1 MAYPS
6 GFEFTLYSVAACR
19 TTRMSGVIR
28 SNGLTARFRFPSRL
42 AQWILDRLAAPPRQ
56 LWVRFAD
63 GRGTDK
69 TLPPGGSPRRDMSRT
84 APYHGDP
91 IWFRLWI
98 DAGGLVR
105 RAEMRAPGLIAIYLD
120 SRLRHSAPRQRR
132 EGLGVQGSQ
141 SSGQSPPYNHSGDGG
156 DVRRGQRLVAEA
168 DELLDFDRGCQAGA
182 F

>member
-69 TLPPGGSPRRDMSRT
+69 TLPPGGPPRPDMSRT
-84 APYHGDP
+84 GPLPWRPHLVPAMDRRG
-91 IWFRLWI
+91 R
-98 DAGGLVR
+98 AG
-105 RAEMRAPGLIAIYLD
+105 
-120 SRLRHSAPRQRR
+120 ST
-132 EGLGVQGSQ
+132 
-141 SSGQSPPYNHSGDGG
+141 SGD
-156 DVRRGQRLVAEA
+156 E
-168 DELLDFDRGCQAGA
+168 GA
-182 F
+182 RAHCHLS